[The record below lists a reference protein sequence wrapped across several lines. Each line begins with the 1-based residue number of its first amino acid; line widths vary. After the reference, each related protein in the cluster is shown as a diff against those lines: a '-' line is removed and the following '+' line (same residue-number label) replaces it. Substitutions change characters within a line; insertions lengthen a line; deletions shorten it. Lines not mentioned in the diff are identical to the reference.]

1 MNRYEKLLAEDL
13 KDPEVRKE
21 MERLEPEF
29 AIVRAIIDA
38 RNKAGL
44 TQEELSKRSGINQ
57 ANISKL
63 ENGNANPSISTLQKL
78 AKGLGKKLVISFMR
92 DMRSRTFLSLRS
104 R

>member
-13 KDPEVRKE
+13 KNPEVRKE

-44 TQEELSKRSGINQ
+44 TQEELSNRSGINQ

-78 AKGLGKKLVISFMR
+78 AKGLGKKLVISFI
-92 DMRSRTFLSLRS
+92 
-104 R
+104 

>member
-13 KDPEVRKE
+13 KNPEVRKE

-78 AKGLGKKLVISFMR
+78 AKGLGKKLVISFI
-92 DMRSRTFLSLRS
+92 
-104 R
+104 

>member
-13 KDPEVRKE
+13 KNPEIRKE

-78 AKGLGKKLVISFMR
+78 AKGLGKKLVISFI
-92 DMRSRTFLSLRS
+92 
-104 R
+104 

>member
-1 MNRYEKLLAEDL
+1 MLPEKEEKAKRLESVLAEIMSYAPYST
-13 KDPEVRKE
+13 KIRKE

-78 AKGLGKKLVISFMR
+78 AKGLGKKLVISFI
-92 DMRSRTFLSLRS
+92 
-104 R
+104 

>member
-13 KDPEVRKE
+13 KYPEVWKE

-78 AKGLGKKLVISFMR
+78 AKGLGKKLVISFI
-92 DMRSRTFLSLRS
+92 
-104 R
+104 

>member
-78 AKGLGKKLVISFMR
+78 AKGLGKKLVISFI
-92 DMRSRTFLSLRS
+92 
-104 R
+104 

>member
-13 KDPEVRKE
+13 KNPDVRKE

-78 AKGLGKKLVISFMR
+78 AKGLGKKLVISFI
-92 DMRSRTFLSLRS
+92 
-104 R
+104 